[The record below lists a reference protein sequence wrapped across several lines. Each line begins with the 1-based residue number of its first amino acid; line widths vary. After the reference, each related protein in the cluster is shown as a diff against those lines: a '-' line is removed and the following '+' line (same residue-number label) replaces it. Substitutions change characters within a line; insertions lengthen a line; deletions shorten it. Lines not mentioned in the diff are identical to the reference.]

1 MLPAHTEKNL
11 TQLQRLV
18 NAGIRTHAK
27 EPNFILLW
35 PTFQNIIASQCS
47 TALQQLHIRIWF
59 CYSRHSRL
67 VLNTDVYRTSNT
79 TAFNTVLDTYVL
91 S

>member
-27 EPNFILLW
+27 EPNFILLG
-35 PTFQNIIASQCS
+35 PTFQNIIVSQCS
-47 TALQQLHIRIWF
+47 TALQQLHIRIRF
-59 CYSRHSRL
+59 CCSQHTRL
-67 VLNTDVYRTSNT
+67 FTDVYRTSNT
-79 TAFNTVLDTYVL
+79 TAFNAVLDTYVL